1 MLAFDICIVLKHR
14 ITLNPASDPVN
25 TLNNNRHQRLL
36 ETLTLGWSVDIISNN
51 LIGLV

>member
-1 MLAFDICIVLKHR
+1 MPPFDICIVLKHR

-25 TLNNNRHQRLL
+25 TLNNNRQQCLL
-36 ETLTLGWSVDIISNN
+36 KTWTLGWLVDIISNN